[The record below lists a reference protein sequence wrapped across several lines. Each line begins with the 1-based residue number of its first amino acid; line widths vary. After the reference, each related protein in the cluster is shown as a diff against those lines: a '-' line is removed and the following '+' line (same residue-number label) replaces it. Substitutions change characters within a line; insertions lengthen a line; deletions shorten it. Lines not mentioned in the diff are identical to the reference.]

1 MTPRGFFFILPPS
14 AFRLPPFSS
23 GGLIYREGSDM
34 SMYARGAKQ
43 ATHESHETVPRREI
57 GLKKTQK
64 TQKELNAEG

>member
-1 MTPRGFFFILPPS
+1 
-14 AFRLPPFSS
+14 
-23 GGLIYREGSDM
+23 M

-64 TQKELNAEG
+64 PQKELNAEG